1 MQDDANGPKP
11 PLAAPPAALAGPAG
25 AAGPMGPGGLAD
37 TREALRKAALS
48 ALADGRWRG
57 WRPMVDVTA
66 VVCFLFVMTLLL
78 IQPGGG
84 TLPQPDIDT
93 VAQVT
98 IRAGRDVLVE
108 DAVATQARQAEA
120 KAAVAEIFD
129 YDSDLYFGL
138 GDKVFSAVA
147 NMEKRQKDSATT
159 PAGRRAAFQDGLGVA
174 VNAGVFA
181 LIEGLA
187 DPSDASLAINFFL
200 NMGLDRQIIA
210 DRGAL
215 PQSGGLEIWDLGLK
229 LGSRRDNAAGIIDL
243 RQLRRLM
250 TARAGDAPY
259 GDARIVR
266 SWILEAGQ
274 ELVRPNLKP
283 NQVASAKRRRDA
295 VSGVEPV
302 FLRIKAGEV
311 LVRRGDRVTPSAWR
325 RIGTLNQH
333 TGGRQVWQEM
343 IAMAVLL
350 AGFLLL
356 GAIFFSRARMPF
368 SFGRK
373 SSYLTLAI
381 VAATSA
387 ISVAMFYAGQG
398 FAEGMGFD
406 PDAAAYFVPLA
417 LATVLVSLLV
427 DARTSLLV
435 GVALSLFI
443 AYRVNGDL
451 WLVTHFV
458 VGVLVAGIAAR
469 QARRRIDLLRIGLV
483 VALAQAAMV
492 PVTVT
497 LAGQTMGMEHLPLM
511 LGAVTSGLLVGVA
524 TLGLLPAFE
533 WLFDET
539 TDTRLLELASA
550 DNPLLKELALKAPGT
565 YYHSTMVANLAE
577 AGADAIGANGL
588 MCRVMALYH
597 DIGKLQRPAYFMENQ
612 RGADNIHERLAPEV
626 SARVIL
632 HHILDGLEMA
642 RKAKLGRLILEGIAQ
657 HQGTTLLRV
666 FYEKAR
672 AQGYNGPEED
682 FRYPGPRPQRR
693 EAGILL
699 LADSIEAATRALKD
713 PTAVKV
719 GERVRQVIEM
729 RMAEGELDDCNLTL
743 KDLALIE
750 ATFTRSL
757 TLGVFHNRVD
767 YPPMANPN
775 GSKFEGDAQAHAD
788 GDHRVHPLPGV
799 ADRPA

>member
-1 MQDDANGPKP
+1 MQSGSGTPNP
-11 PLAAPPAALAGPAG
+11 PSAPA
-25 AAGPMGPGGLAD
+25 PMGPGGLAD
-37 TREALRKAALS
+37 TREALRKAARA

-57 WRPMVDVTA
+57 WRPMVDLTA
-66 VVCFLFVMTLLL
+66 VACFVLLMTML
-78 IQPGGG
+78 IVQPGGG
-84 TLPQPDIDT
+84 TLPQPDVDT
-93 VAQVT
+93 VAQAT

-108 DAVATQARQAEA
+108 DRDATQARRGQA
-120 KAAVAEIFD
+120 KAGVVEIFD
-129 YDSDLYFGL
+129 YDSDLYFSL
-138 GDKVFSAVA
+138 GDRVFLVLA
-147 NMEKRQKDSATT
+147 NMEALRKDDSKT
-159 PAGRRAAFQDGLGVA
+159 PAVRRAAFQDEIGVA
-174 VNAGVFA
+174 VNSGVFA

-187 DPSDASLAINFFL
+187 DPTDAALAINFFL
-200 NMGLDRQIIA
+200 NMGLDRHIIA

-215 PQSGGLEIWDLGLK
+215 PKGGGLEIWDLGLK
-229 LGSRRDNAAGIIDL
+229 LGSRRENAAGIIDL

-259 GDARIVR
+259 GEARIVR
-266 SWILEAGQ
+266 SWILEAAQ

-283 NQVASAKRRRDA
+283 NQVASEKRRREA
-295 VSGVEPV
+295 IAAVEPV

-311 LVRRGDRVTPSAWR
+311 VVRRGDRVTAAAWQ
-325 RIGTLNQH
+325 RIGTLNKYA
-333 TGGRQVWQEM
+333 GGRRMWREL
-343 IAMAVLL
+343 IAVAGLVS
-350 AGFLLL
+350 GFLLL
-356 GAIFFSRARMPF
+356 GAIFFSRARVPF

-381 VAATSA
+381 VAATTA
-387 ISVAMFYAGQG
+387 IGVAMFYAGQG

-417 LATVLVSLLV
+417 LATVLVTLLV

-435 GVALSLFI
+435 GVALTLFI

-451 WLVTHFV
+451 WLVTNYI

-469 QARRRIDLLRIGLV
+469 QSRRRIDLLRIGLV

-497 LAGQTMGMEHLPLM
+497 LAGHAMGSEHLPLM
-511 LGAVTSGLLVGVA
+511 LGAVVSGLLVGVG

-565 YYHSTMVANLAE
+565 YYHSAMVANLAE
-577 AGADAIGANGL
+577 AGAEAIGANGL

-612 RGADNIHERLAPEV
+612 RGADNIHERLAPDV
-626 SARVIL
+626 SARIIL

-642 RKAKLGRLILEGIAQ
+642 RKAKLGRLILEGISQ
-657 HQGTTLLRV
+657 HQGTTLLRS
-666 FYEKAR
+666 FYDKAR
-672 AQGYNGPEED
+672 AQGYNGPED
-682 FRYPGPRPQRR
+682 DYRYPGPKPQRR

-699 LADSIEAATRALKD
+699 LADSIEAATRAMKD
-713 PTAVKV
+713 PSAAKV

-729 RMAEGELDDCNLTL
+729 RVDEGELDDCNLTL
-743 KDLALIE
+743 KDLAEIE
-750 ATFTRSL
+750 ATFTRTL
-757 TLGVFHNRVD
+757 TLGVFHNRVE

-775 GSKFEGDAQAHAD
+775 GSPSEGEIAGNAKSDAD